1 MYLLKPGRLSKYLEY
16 FVINY
21 ITYILF
27 VDSKSSLCYLRTRD
41 VRLLEN
47 LQKHEHK
54 TYVWCNVQV
63 HVGRKFR
70 FTVKPVFRGHLSDK
84 EKVGLHLHKTGD
96 LLIEVQFIWNFSWQ
110 DKKRWPFNTGD
121 CLIEVTE
128 WAGLTITI
136 YNINSYVSLKQRI
149 KTCLGQDSTVVP
161 L

>member
-54 TYVWCNVQV
+54 TYVQV
-63 HVGRKFR
+63 
-70 FTVKPVFRGHLSDK
+70 L
-84 EKVGLHLHKTGD
+84 
-96 LLIEVQFIWNFSWQ
+96 
-110 DKKRWPFNTGD
+110 
-121 CLIEVTE
+121 
-128 WAGLTITI
+128 
-136 YNINSYVSLKQRI
+136 YM
-149 KTCLGQDSTVVP
+149 
-161 L
+161 